1 MTSIPYPFKSALK
14 TKMNDMVDPFAH
26 KNRSNVKPKK
36 YFILG

>member
-1 MTSIPYPFKSALK
+1 
-14 TKMNDMVDPFAH
+14 MNDMVDPFAH